1 MAKILT
7 YPQKVYPAN
16 IELMRKLVMN
26 GPEIHPGANFV
37 EVKGS
42 KLKKYLRFG
51 NRPAI
56 ARDLKVSIYNKIL
69 FYFLPN
75 CFNSNIF
82 IKPICIPNEMIH
94 HQLSFCFNVL
104 LVFSCM

>member
-1 MAKILT
+1 MAKTLT
-7 YPQKVYPAN
+7 YPQKVCKAN

-37 EVKGS
+37 ELQGS

-56 ARDLKVSIYNKIL
+56 AKDLKVSIYNTNLKCIL
-69 FYFLPN
+69 FLFTK
-75 CFNSNIF
+75 FF
-82 IKPICIPNEMIH
+82 IKLENIIY
-94 HQLSFCFNVL
+94 VK
-104 LVFSCM
+104 VT

>member
-7 YPQKVYPAN
+7 YPQKVCPAN

-37 EVKGS
+37 ELQGS

-56 ARDLKVSIYNKIL
+56 AKDLKVSIFNLTLCMIYQNIL
-69 FYFLPN
+69 LSLDIFL
-75 CFNSNIF
+75 FF
-82 IKPICIPNEMIH
+82 VIKVIH
-94 HQLSFCFNVL
+94 TYTIRINLIHEKL
-104 LVFSCM
+104 LFKFV

>member
-7 YPQKVYPAN
+7 FPQKVCPAN

-37 EVKGS
+37 ELQGS

-56 ARDLKVSIYNKIL
+56 AKDLKVSVFLYYIIYL
-69 FYFLPN
+69 YFYFTKLK
-75 CFNSNIF
+75 
-82 IKPICIPNEMIH
+82 IKQIMCIY
-94 HQLSFCFNVL
+94 
-104 LVFSCM
+104 

>member
-1 MAKILT
+1 MAKTLT
-7 YPQKVYPAN
+7 YPQKVCPAN

-37 EVKGS
+37 ELQGS

-56 ARDLKVSIYNKIL
+56 AKDLKVSIL
-69 FYFLPN
+69 SVTDFLA
-75 CFNSNIF
+75 FF
-82 IKPICIPNEMIH
+82 F
-94 HQLSFCFNVL
+94 SFMHIVHRL
-104 LVFSCM
+104 

>member
-1 MAKILT
+1 MTKLILNCVDFLTIQVGVPVRMAKILT
-7 YPQKVYPAN
+7 YPQKVCPAN

-37 EVKGS
+37 ELQGS

-56 ARDLKVSIYNKIL
+56 AKDLKVSI
-69 FYFLPN
+69 
-75 CFNSNIF
+75 F
-82 IKPICIPNEMIH
+82 ISFHYIPNNNFCL
-94 HQLSFCFNVL
+94 LSNFL
-104 LVFSCM
+104 KIIS

>member
-7 YPQKVYPAN
+7 FPQKVCPAN

-37 EVKGS
+37 ELQGS

-56 ARDLKVSIYNKIL
+56 AKDLKVSVVFLIIYL
-69 FYFLPN
+69 YFYFTKLKIN
-75 CFNSNIF
+75 
-82 IKPICIPNEMIH
+82 
-94 HQLSFCFNVL
+94 
-104 LVFSCM
+104 

>member
-7 YPQKVYPAN
+7 YPQKVCPAN

-37 EVKGS
+37 ELQGS

-56 ARDLKVSIYNKIL
+56 AKDLKVSV
-69 FYFLPN
+69 FFL
-75 CFNSNIF
+75 NSYIF
-82 IKPICIPNEMIH
+82 ILAN
-94 HQLSFCFNVL
+94 
-104 LVFSCM
+104 

>member
-1 MAKILT
+1 MAKVLT
-7 YPQKVYPAN
+7 YPQKVCPSN

-37 EVKGS
+37 EPQGS

-56 ARDLKVSIYNKIL
+56 AKDLKVSLCWSFLQIKAFGNVSVYY
-69 FYFLPN
+69 YF
-75 CFNSNIF
+75 IF
-82 IKPICIPNEMIH
+82 IT
-94 HQLSFCFNVL
+94 FL
-104 LVFSCM
+104 LNINCLLTKFIS